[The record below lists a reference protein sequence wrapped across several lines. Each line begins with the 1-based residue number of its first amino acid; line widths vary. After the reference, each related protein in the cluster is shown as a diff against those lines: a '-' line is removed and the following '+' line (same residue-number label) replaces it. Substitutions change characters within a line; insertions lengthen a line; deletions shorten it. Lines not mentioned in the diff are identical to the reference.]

1 MAKKDR
7 KGVMYS
13 TNPDFEYEEFN
24 EDQETLENAEQKL
37 YVSLDKRNRKG
48 KAVTLIEGFVGTV
61 TDLKELAKKLKNLCG
76 VGGTAKN
83 EEIIIQGDFRDKIVD
98 FLKEKSYM
106 VKKKG

>member
-37 YVSLDKRNRKG
+37 YVSLDK
-48 KAVTLIEGFVGTV
+48 
-61 TDLKELAKKLKNLCG
+61 
-76 VGGTAKN
+76 
-83 EEIIIQGDFRDKIVD
+83 
-98 FLKEKSYM
+98 
-106 VKKKG
+106 